1 MKESIDAQSVMF
13 LHLAEEGD
21 WHLAEAG
28 DFTLGRESHHRKLV
42 PTSLVLLHGSLTFTS
57 QAQGQDKAN

>member
-28 DFTLGRESHHRKLV
+28 DFTLG
-42 PTSLVLLHGSLTFTS
+42 
-57 QAQGQDKAN
+57 